1 MVYSLVK
8 LAKDC
13 ENTMMQNYQTSGNFS
28 LKKEKIYQFLDA
40 PTTNAGRLVKIFI
53 IFLII
58 LSGLEFLSELF
69 LSEYLYPYAQLVAY
83 LDKAIVTVFTLEYLI
98 RLWATPSRKKFIVNF
113 YNIIDLL
120 AIVPYFFLALNLS
133 FFRTFRLVRLFR
145 IARLFRAAKI
155 MRHFWYI
162 AQLKMGTVARVVQEN
177 VLKNMV
183 VIILLIF
190 LVEPT
195 RNFLVMV
202 NPNYYSDI
210 ILATSIFGVAA
221 MFGFFSLSYGDVDPL
236 RLSDRM
242 LAHVTSAFLMLPIGI
257 MFMIVEIILTKQ
269 LGQSLGILSL
279 AIWLVYTAI
288 VLWDFSNVKKIQ
300 KNFTEERKI

>member
-1 MVYSLVK
+1 
-8 LAKDC
+8 
-13 ENTMMQNYQTSGNFS
+13 MMQNYQTSGNFS